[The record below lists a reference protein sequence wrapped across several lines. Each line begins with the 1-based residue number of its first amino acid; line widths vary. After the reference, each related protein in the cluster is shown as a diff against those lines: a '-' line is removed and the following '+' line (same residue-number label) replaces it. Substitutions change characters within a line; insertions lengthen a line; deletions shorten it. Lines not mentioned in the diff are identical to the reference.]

1 MLTTLNTTSTST
13 PATRVL
19 IADDQALV
27 RAGFR
32 MILDSQPDIT
42 VIGEAGD
49 GRQAV
54 ELAREHHPDIVLM
67 DIRMP
72 VLDGLAATRAIA
84 STGLPDIRIVIL
96 TTYDLDEYVYRAL
109 QAGASGFLLK
119 DVLPERLVQ
128 GVREVMA
135 GENLLAPSVT
145 RRLITEFVA
154 EPRPAA
160 IREPD
165 PLLAGLTGREVDV
178 LRLIGT
184 GHSNAEIAEQL
195 CISENTVKTHITR
208 VLGKLGLRDR
218 VHAVITAYQ
227 AGLVG

>member
-1 MLTTLNTTSTST
+1 MLTT
-13 PATRVL
+13 PAIQVL

-49 GRQAV
+49 GREAIR
-54 ELAREHHPDIVLM
+54 LAREHVPDIVLM

-72 VLDGLAATRAIA
+72 VLDGLAATRAISEA
-84 STGLPDIRIVIL
+84 GPPDVRIVIL

-109 QAGASGFLLK
+109 RAGASGFLLK
-119 DVLPERLVQ
+119 DVLPERLVT
-128 GVREVMA
+128 GVRDVMA
-135 GENLLAPSVT
+135 GEALLAPSVT

-154 EPRPAA
+154 EPPPA
-160 IREPD
+160 PD
-165 PLLAGLTGREVDV
+165 PDPVLSALTGREVDV

-184 GHSNAEIAEQL
+184 GYSNTEIAEHL

-208 VLGKLGLRDR
+208 ILGKLALRDR
-218 VHAVITAYQ
+218 VHAVILAYQ
-227 AGLVG
+227 TGLVG